1 MKKMIVLLFA
11 IVFTLTGCWDSTET
25 EQLGMV
31 TLIGVGSGNDNDIRV
46 VIQEKFH
53 EKQMGGAMGG
63 SSTTPFL
70 VYTGFGKTISE
81 ALQKMPTDQHHRLY
95 FAHTKVIILDE
106 DLVST
111 NGIKSILDFY
121 ERNPEIRLNTWLLI
135 SPRGQLDKILNTD
148 IGLNID
154 TGTIL
159 EETINNVKG
168 NSFFN
173 VIDTSNVIELLNTSG
188 SELFVS
194 GVNITSKDSHSKSE
208 SDDKKFSIQ
217 HTAIFKDDKM
227 LGWLNTKEHRGLSW
241 INGTAKGGEITIPIE
256 NEVLSL
262 RIVKIKSKVQP
273 EICNEEMQININVD
287 ITSNI
292 IESQGGLD
300 FKNKDIIK
308 MIEQVQ
314 SEEIKKDITAVINK
328 SRDLQ
333 SDFLGFGNDF
343 NKKYPMFWKKIKSDW
358 YSYYSDIKVNI
369 YVNSKIENMGKV
381 NDVLKK

>member
-1 MKKMIVLLFA
+1 MIVLLFA